1 MSGIFNQRRI
11 TLDTISGVATHTGS
25 KFLVEYSLDCINYR
39 KVTNS
44 MVVNTPFYGG
54 STGSI
59 VWSEIDLPNTGSSA
73 LVLIPTG
80 STCIRLTDLTF
91 TGSKY
96 VEFI

>member
-11 TLDTISGVATHTGS
+11 TLDSISGVATHTGS

-39 KVTNS
+39 RVTTS
-44 MVVNTPFYGG
+44 MVVNEPIGFEL
-54 STGSI
+54 TGSI
-59 VWSEIDLPNTGSSA
+59 NWSEIDLPNTGSSA

>member
-1 MSGIFNQRRI
+1 
-11 TLDTISGVATHTGS
+11 
-25 KFLVEYSLDCINYR
+25 
-39 KVTNS
+39 
-44 MVVNTPFYGG
+44 MVVNEPIGFEL
-54 STGSI
+54 TGSI
-59 VWSEIDLPNTGSSA
+59 NWSEIDLPNTGSSA

>member
-1 MSGIFNQRRI
+1 MSGIFKQREI
-11 TLDTISGVATHTGS
+11 TLTSISGVATHTGS
-25 KFLVEYSLDCINYR
+25 KFLVEYSLDCINYK
-39 KVTNS
+39 KVTS
-44 MVVNTPFYGG
+44 AMVCNAAL
-54 STGSI
+54 TGSI
-59 VWSEIDLPNTGSSA
+59 NWSEIDLPNTGSSA